1 MLLITK
7 LGIIYLDR
15 RLIYAMLGLEERN
28 GS

>member
-15 RLIYAMLGLEERN
+15 RLIYAMLGLEGRN